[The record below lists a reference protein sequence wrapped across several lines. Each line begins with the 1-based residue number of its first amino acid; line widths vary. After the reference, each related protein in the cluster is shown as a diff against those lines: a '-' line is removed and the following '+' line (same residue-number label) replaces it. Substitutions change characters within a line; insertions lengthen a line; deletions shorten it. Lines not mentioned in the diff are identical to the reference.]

1 MKGRIIDYSM
11 SMDGRQ
17 RVTLELDTDFREGY
31 EALKEAELEI
41 SIKKWRTKRS
51 KDANAYFHVLVNQ
64 IAVARSLSD
73 DEVKRDLVVQ
83 YGTAARDEEGMRI
96 AFKLPAAVDVEKIY
110 PYTRMYKEV
119 EEDGKTFKCY
129 LVFKQTR
136 DMDTKEMSHLIEGAI
151 TVAQELNID
160 TDTPERASWWNSLKG
175 DNNGRKQQ
183 DGKQASGEE
192 DRQL

>member
-41 SIKKWRTKRS
+41 EIRKWRARRS
-51 KDANAYFHVLVNQ
+51 RDANAYFHVLVNQ
-64 IAVARSLSD
+64 IAMARGLSD

-83 YGTAARDEEGMRI
+83 YGAAARDSDGMRI
-96 AFKLPAAVDVEKIY
+96 AFKLPAAVDVDNIY
-110 PYTRMYKEV
+110 PYTRMYKEI
-119 EEDGKTFKCY
+119 EESGKSFKCY
-129 LVFKQTR
+129 LVYKQTR
-136 DMDTKEMSHLIEGAI
+136 EMDSKEMSHLIEGAI

-160 TDTPERASWWNSLKG
+160 TDTPERAAWWKQLKG
-175 DNNGRKQQ
+175 ENNG
-183 DGKQASGEE
+183 
-192 DRQL
+192 

>member
-1 MKGRIIDYSM
+1 MKGRIVDFSM
-11 SMDGRQ
+11 SFGGKQ
-17 RVTLELDTDFREGY
+17 RITLELDSDFRDGY

-41 SIKKWRTKRS
+41 EIRKWRARRS
-51 KDANAYFHVLVNQ
+51 RDANAYFHVLVNQ
-64 IAVARSLSD
+64 IAMARGLSD

-110 PYTRMYKEV
+110 PYTRMYKEI
-119 EEDGKTFKCY
+119 EEDGKAFKCY

-136 DMDTKEMSHLIEGAI
+136 DMDTKEMAHLIDGAI

-160 TDTPERASWWNSLKG
+160 TDTPERAAWWKQLKG
-175 DNNGRKQQ
+175 ENNGNVNSKI
-183 DGKQASGEE
+183 
-192 DRQL
+192 